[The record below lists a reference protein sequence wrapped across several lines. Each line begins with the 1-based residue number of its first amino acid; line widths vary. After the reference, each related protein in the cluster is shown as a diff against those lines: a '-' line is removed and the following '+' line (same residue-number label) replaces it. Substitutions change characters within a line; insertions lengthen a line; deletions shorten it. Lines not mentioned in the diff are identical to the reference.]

1 MSDFLAIAVSDSKVI
16 HLVDWDKPCWFSANS
31 PKGDRLIPSPNSI
44 LTDAILFFFQDQVG
58 LSSDPFRAQRGLG
71 TLVDCDRLPDQ
82 KSLEEA
88 RLEIRGKRHKFLLIA
103 HFGNLD
109 ALIREDI
116 IRHKTEILTA
126 RIE

>member
-16 HLVDWDKPCWFSANS
+16 HLVDWDRPCWFSPIS

-44 LTDAILFFFQDQVG
+44 LTDAILFFFQDPLS
-58 LSSDPFRAQRGLG
+58 LSSDPFKDQRGLG

-82 KSLEEA
+82 RSLEEA
-88 RLEIRGKRHKFLLIA
+88 RLEIRGKKHNFFLIA

-109 ALIREDI
+109 TLIREDI
-116 IRHKTEILTA
+116 TRHKTEILTA